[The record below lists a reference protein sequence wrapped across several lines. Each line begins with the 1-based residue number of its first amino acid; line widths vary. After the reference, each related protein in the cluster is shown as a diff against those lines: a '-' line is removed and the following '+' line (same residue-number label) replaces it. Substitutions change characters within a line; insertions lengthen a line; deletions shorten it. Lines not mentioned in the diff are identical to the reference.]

1 MPLERPPLI
10 LMVGAP
16 GAGKSVLARAIAADL
31 GAELVQTDAVR
42 KKLFPSPRYTS
53 KEIRTVYG
61 ICHRRVSSSLGK
73 GRRVV
78 FDATNLREASRAFL
92 YRMAEQ
98 RNALLVVVVAYAPE
112 HVIQA
117 RLDGRQRGS
126 DPDELSDADWK
137 VYLHLRREA
146 EPVGRPH
153 LVVNTCTSPR
163 PAMQA
168 VRRVL
173 LERRATSD
181 VVI

>member
-1 MPLERPPLI
+1 MALEPPALI

-16 GAGKSVLARAIAADL
+16 GTGKSVLARAIAADV
-31 GAELVQTDAVR
+31 GAEIIQTDAVR
-42 KKLFPSPRYTS
+42 KKVFASPRYTS
-53 KEIRTVYG
+53 KEDGTVYG

-78 FDATNLREASRAFL
+78 FDATNLREASRAVL
-92 YRMAEQ
+92 YRIAEQ

-112 HVIQA
+112 HVIRA
-117 RLDGRQRGS
+117 RLDGRQRRS

-146 EPVGRPH
+146 EPVRRPH

-168 VRRVL
+168 VRRLV
-173 LERRATSD
+173 RAMSD
-181 VVI
+181 VAI